1 MSTTVVLIAGCA
13 IVTAVIKGIGPLAL
27 GGRDLPSWFTSVVV
41 LLAPCLLAALVVTQV
56 FADGQR
62 LAVGAETVGVA
73 AGAVVYWK
81 RSSVIA
87 CVLVAAGLTAALRA
101 LA

>member
-1 MSTTVVLIAGCA
+1 
-13 IVTAVIKGIGPLAL
+13 
-27 GGRDLPSWFTSVVV
+27 V